1 MIFTCSSFIG
11 LIPDAQCNLNEA
23 SVPQSSPSLSPT
35 NKVLKC
41 WTSVPFGGFL
51 GHIEELF

>member
-11 LIPDAQCNLNEA
+11 PIPDAQHNLNEA
-23 SVPQSSPSLSPT
+23 RVPQSPPSSSTT

-41 WTSVPFGGFL
+41 WTSVPFAEFP

>member
-23 SVPQSSPSLSPT
+23 SVPQSSPSSSPT

>member
-1 MIFTCSSFIG
+1 MIFTCSSF
-11 LIPDAQCNLNEA
+11 LEPIPDAQHNLNEA
-23 SVPQSSPSLSPT
+23 RVPQSPPSSSPT

-41 WTSVPFGGFL
+41 WTSVPFAEFP